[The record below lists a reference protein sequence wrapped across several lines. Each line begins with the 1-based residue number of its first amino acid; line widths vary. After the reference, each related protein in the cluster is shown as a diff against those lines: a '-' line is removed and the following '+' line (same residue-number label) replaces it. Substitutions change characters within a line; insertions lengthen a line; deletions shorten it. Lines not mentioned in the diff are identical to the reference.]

1 MIPVKVGI
9 FFLVNCL
16 LNYIIILLQNPS
28 VFQVYNAS
36 AGSGKTFTLVKEYL
50 KVLLQ
55 SEDIFRFQKILA
67 ITFTNKA
74 AGEMKERVLHN
85 LQVFSEGESNDLLE
99 IILEETLLDRIVV
112 KERSKK
118 ILDEILRNYAAF
130 SITTI
135 DSFTHKIIKSFAY
148 DLGLPLNFEVEMD
161 AGSLLNEAVDVL
173 ISKIGTDEALTK
185 ILIDFSLD
193 KADDDKSWD
202 ISRELNEFSK
212 ILLNE
217 DDTKHF
223 RKLANKQ
230 LADFTN
236 LKAKLSKHQKEIKKR
251 WKEIGEE
258 ALKIIEGM
266 QLAHNDFYRSMLPNH
281 FVALAQNP
289 EKAKFFDQSAL
300 RERIEENNFYAKSKS
315 DDIKTAIEGVL
326 PELLKLYTESEQMYQ
341 QFLMN
346 NLALKSLIP
355 LAVLNNINQELSHLK
370 EENNL
375 RLNAEFNQLIS
386 DNIKDQPAPFIY
398 ERIGQRFM
406 HYFID
411 EMQDTSMLQW
421 QNLIP
426 LIDNALAQENS
437 NLLLVGDGKQAIYRW
452 RGGKSE
458 QFIGLGSEK
467 DNPFH
472 VPKVVKTLETNF
484 RSYAEVINFNNQF
497 FQHTAN
503 FLQNESYKQL
513 FVDGNKQLENAKKG
527 GFVSL
532 TFLDKEED
540 KEEELIKY
548 PKKIL
553 EIVKNLSAQFS
564 LNEICILVRK
574 KKDGI
579 AVANYLSENGIDIIS
594 SETLLLENSS
604 KVNFIMNVLQ
614 VIQHPNDKET
624 CLEIL
629 YFLHEH
635 LKAVEDKHSFI
646 ALMIHQPNET
656 IFQQLKNYG
665 AFFELSTFHQLPF
678 YEKIEEIIRGFQ
690 LVTSSDA
697 YVQFFLDV
705 VLEQQRKGTSVQ
717 EFLDFWSEK
726 KDKLSIVAPESG
738 NAVQVMTIHKSK
750 GLEFPVVVFPYD
762 LDVYRQV
769 NPKVWLDE
777 LPESFDDFKELFVP
791 FNKDL
796 NYVNDRGSE
805 IYQQQREEL
814 ELDNFNLLYVALTR
828 AVEQLY
834 VVTEKKISSKGE
846 ENTNFYSGVFINYLK
861 AQGLWEEEQ
870 LEYTIGN
877 PERMSE
883 RKENV
888 NAAEIQEMF
897 ISTPWQEHNIHMLA
911 SASKLWDTEQGKAI
925 EFGNLVHEMMANIIT
940 KKDVEKVVFQYEQQG
955 ILPQEKSAEVI
966 KDIQQIVNHPELEKY
981 YSDNVKVFNEREIVD
996 VDNQIIIPDRLV
1008 FDSEN
1013 QITIIDYKT
1022 GKPSKAYHQ
1031 QLLKY
1036 ERVLQTMNFKVQKKL
1051 LVYIDEEILVEEV

>member
-1 MIPVKVGI
+1 
-9 FFLVNCL
+9 
-16 LNYIIILLQNPS
+16 
-28 VFQVYNAS
+28 
-36 AGSGKTFTLVKEYL
+36 
-50 KVLLQ
+50 
-55 SEDIFRFQKILA
+55 
-67 ITFTNKA
+67 
-74 AGEMKERVLHN
+74 MKERVLQN
-85 LQVFSEGESNDLLE
+85 LEVFSEGGYNDLLE
-99 IILEETLLDRIVV
+99 VILKETSLDRTVV

-118 ILDEILRNYAAF
+118 LLDEILRNYAAF

-161 AGSLLNEAVDVL
+161 AVSLLNEAVDVL

-185 ILIDFSLD
+185 LLIDFSLD

-223 RKLANKQ
+223 RKLADKQ

-236 LKAKLSKHQKEIKKR
+236 LKTKLSKHQKEIKKR

-258 ALKIIEGM
+258 ALRLIENM

-281 FVALAQNP
+281 FVALSQNP
-289 EKAKFFDQSAL
+289 EKAKFFDESAL

-315 DDIKTAIEGVL
+315 EDIKAAIEGLL
-326 PELLKLYTESEQMYQ
+326 PELLQLYTESEKLYQ

-346 NLALKSLIP
+346 KLALKSIIP
-355 LAVLNNINQELSHLK
+355 LAVLNNINQELTHLK

-411 EMQDTSMLQW
+411 EMQDTSTLQW

-467 DNPFH
+467 ENPFQIS
-472 VPKVVKTLETNF
+472 KEVKTLETNF

-513 FVDGNKQLENAKKG
+513 FIDGNKQLENSKKG
-527 GFVSL
+527 GCVSL
-532 TFLDKEED
+532 TFLEKEDEKED
-540 KEEELIKY
+540 EQIKY
-548 PKKIL
+548 PKKVL
-553 EIVKNLSAQFS
+553 ELVKRLEEEFS

-604 KVNFIMNVLQ
+604 KVKFIMDVLQ

-624 CLEIL
+624 CLEML
-629 YFLHEH
+629 YFLQEH
-635 LKAVEDKHSFI
+635 LKVTEHKHSFI
-646 ALMIHQPNET
+646 AELISQPNET

-665 AFFELSTFHQLPF
+665 TTFELSTFHQLPF
-678 YEKIEEIIRGFQ
+678 YEKVEEIIRGFQ
-690 LVTSSDA
+690 LITSSDA

-705 VLEQQRKGTSVQ
+705 VLEQQRRGTSIQ
-717 EFLDFWSEK
+717 EFLDFWSDK

-750 GLEFPVVVFPYD
+750 GLEFPVVIFPYD

-777 LPESFDDFKELFVP
+777 LPDNFDGFKELLVP

-834 VVTEKKISSKGE
+834 VITEKKISSKGE

-861 AQGLWEEEQ
+861 AQNLWSDDQ
-870 LEYTIGN
+870 LEYTIGT
-877 PERMSE
+877 PERVSE
-883 RKENV
+883 PKEQN
-888 NAAEIQEMF
+888 NETEIQETF
-897 ISTPWQEHNIHMLA
+897 ISTPWQEHNIQMLA

-925 EFGNLVHEMMANIIT
+925 EFGNLIHEMMAEVTT
-940 KKDVEKVVFQYEQQG
+940 KEDINEVVLRYEQQG
-955 ILPQEKSAEVI
+955 ILPKEKTKEI
-966 KDIQQIVNHPELEKY
+966 TKKIRQIINHPLLQDY
-981 YSDNVKVFNEREIVD
+981 FSDEVTVYNEREIVD
-996 VDNQIIIPDRLV
+996 VDGQIVIPDRLV
-1008 FDSEN
+1008 FNQEN
-1013 QITIIDYKT
+1013 EVVIIDYKT
-1022 GKPSKAYHQ
+1022 GKSSKVYHQ
-1031 QLLKY
+1031 QLLRY
-1036 ERVLQTMNFKVQKKL
+1036 ARVLQTMNFKVQKKL
-1051 LVYIDEEILVEEV
+1051 LIYIDEEILVEEV